1 MVTIYVTVDENNQV
15 RGWSSSKGSNPN
27 EQAVDIAE
35 DDPFFSDVPFYY
47 IYQDGKLVKSDDLQ
61 LAALKEAKIKELEMA
76 CSQTILG
83 EFTTVINGVTYS
95 FSHDEQAQQNFKDAK
110 LAFMSGDITE
120 ITWTAYD
127 SNGKVARLQL
137 DDQTFNTVYMAHLNH
152 ILSNISKFRDTLQPQ
167 VEACTTIDQLNAITW
182 E

>member
-1 MVTIYVTVDENNQV
+1 MTIYVTVDENNQV

-35 DDPFFSDVPFYY
+35 DDPFLSDIPFYY
-47 IYQDGKLVKSDDLQ
+47 IYQDGKLVKSAELQ
-61 LAALKEAKIKELEMA
+61 LADLKESKINELSMA
-76 CSQTILG
+76 CNQAILG

-95 FSHDEQAQQNFKDAK
+95 FSNDEQAQQNFKDAK

-127 SNGKVARLQL
+127 SNGKVTRLQL
-137 DDQTFNTVYMAHLNH
+137 NKQTFNSVYMAHLNH
-152 ILSNISKFRDTLQPQ
+152 TLSNISKFRDTLQPQ